1 MRWFYQVLTNC
12 TEYQGRVDQKNWL
25 HIDIKT
31 DDIEKEVTRLEN
43 LDASV
48 VEQMSKWTIMEAP
61 SKHHFCIIKL
71 QLDDFEEGAN
81 SWTE

>member
-1 MRWFYQVLTNC
+1 MLTNC
-12 TEYQGRVDQKNWL
+12 TEYQGRVDHKSWL

-43 LDASV
+43 FGATV

-61 SKHHFCIIKL
+61 SKHHFYIIKL